1 MEYRVLGRTGL
12 SVSVMGLG
20 CGGPSRLGKGTGKTE
35 EESIT
40 VVRTALDLG
49 INFLDTAEAY
59 TTETIVGKAI
69 ADVPRDSVI
78 LSTKIGPGNTE
89 EPTTPQALTARLD
102 ACLERLQTDYV
113 DILHLHGVGLE
124 AYPRAL
130 DELVPIMKRLQDAG
144 KIRFLGITE
153 AFGPDPSHKM
163 LRQAITDDCW
173 DVMMV
178 GYNLLNFSA
187 RETVFPT
194 SIEKNIGMLC
204 MFAVRRA
211 LSQPDKLKA
220 TIQEMIE
227 KGVIRAEDFDL
238 SNPLGFLTENN
249 IAPSVT
255 DAAYRFCRD
264 EPGMHVILSGTGNP
278 EHLKENAASLQGPPL
293 PPEITEH
300 LHRLFAG
307 VDSVSGN

>member
-1 MEYRVLGRTGL
+1 MEFRVLGRTGL
-12 SVSVMGLG
+12 SASVMGLG
-20 CGGPSRLGKGTGKTE
+20 CGGPSRLGKNTGKTE
-35 EESIT
+35 EESIR
-40 VVRTALDLG
+40 VVRTALDIG

-78 LSTKIGPGNTE
+78 LSTKIGTGRPDDF
-89 EPTTPQALTARLD
+89 TTSESLTTRLD

-113 DILHLHGVGLE
+113 DILHLHGVSPEG
-124 AYPRAL
+124 YSRAL
-130 DELVPIMKRLQDAG
+130 DLVPTMMRLQEVG

-178 GYNLLNFSA
+178 GYNLLNHSA

-194 SIEKNIGMLC
+194 TIAKNIGTLC

-211 LSQPDKLKA
+211 LSQPEKLQA
-220 TIQEMIE
+220 TLQEMID
-227 KGVIRAEDFDL
+227 KGVIRAGDFDMTD
-238 SNPLGFLTENN
+238 PLGFLTADN
-249 IAPSVT
+249 IAPAIP

-278 EHLKENAASLQGPPL
+278 DHLKENAASLERPPL
-293 PPEITEH
+293 PPEITAN
-300 LHRLFAG
+300 LYRLFAG